1 MIYIDKEPL
10 NVTFVEATVMKADLE
25 ITQLKLTAE
34 DYTDL
39 GKQQLVGDLLY
50 SPILSCFVLKDYL
63 LLQVR

>member
-1 MIYIDKEPL
+1 M
-10 NVTFVEATVMKADLE
+10 TFVEATVMKTDLE

-50 SPILSCFVLKDYL
+50 SPILSCFVLKGYL